1 MAPKCDH
8 KTQTTMLKKI
18 TLFSFFIIF
27 TFQLY
32 GVPFSLI
39 RNAGDA
45 EDYPD
50 SDYLVIFD
58 STSVDVQESGLS
70 YRDYHKLYK
79 VLTPEGAKKLNHL
92 KYRYDPLSAHVD
104 IKTVKIYRKD
114 GTVEELDMEKER
126 DYPAPAR
133 MIYWGARHKMVN
145 IGNLEPGDAVEVV
158 RFMKGFTY
166 ALLQEDTPP
175 SDDKY
180 VPPMEGHFYD
190 IVEFWNEEPV
200 QRKVYQLSLPKSKEL
215 FYKFYNGNV
224 YTSQYPTTKDKIQYN
239 FIKNNI
245 GPVEIEPHM
254 VAVSD
259 VAPKLIV
266 TTTEKWEQKSLWFYN
281 VNKDYGSFEYN
292 EAIENKVDEILTDAD
307 TKMDSISLLTHWVA
321 DNIRY
326 SGLSMGEG
334 EGYTL
339 HKSTRTF
346 RDRCGVCK
354 DKAGMLV
361 TMLRVAGFESYA
373 AMTMARSSIED
384 IPADQFNHAVTL
396 VKMDNGEYKLLDP
409 TWVPFTREL
418 WSSLEQQQD
427 YLMGVPGGADLKE
440 TPISPPENHYYKMN
454 GTSTLKAAGTLEG
467 QFTIEAEGQSDA
479 ALRGMFTGNFKSD
492 WDRTLEKKIKKI
504 SPDIEILEME
514 YSEPYQYLE
523 ENMKITVKYRISNYA
538 TISKNNILFTPVVAL
553 ELFQNA
559 NHHLRFDPG
568 AEERKFGFRD
578 RCSRLVE
585 LHETVNLPDHSEAV
599 YIPEASKIKGSAASF
614 EGGYQIKDNKLIL
627 NETIRFEKRKYKAD
641 EWYNFKTVV
650 EAQKKLANEKV
661 ILKK

>member
-1 MAPKCDH
+1 
-8 KTQTTMLKKI
+8 MLKKI
-18 TLFSFFIIF
+18 ALFCFFFVF
-27 TFQLY
+27 TIQMY

-50 SDYLVIFD
+50 SDYLVVFD

-70 YRDYHKLYK
+70 YRNYHKLYK

-104 IKTVKIYRKD
+104 IKKVKIYRKD

-133 MIYWGARHKMVN
+133 MIYWGARHKIIN
-145 IGNLEPGDAVEVV
+145 IGKLEPGDAVEVV

-166 ALLQEDTPP
+166 ALLQEEDAP

-190 IVEFWNEEPV
+190 IVEFWNDEPV
-200 QRKVYQLSLPKSKEL
+200 QRKVYQLSIPQSKEL
-215 FYKFYNGNV
+215 YYKFYNGNV
-224 YTSQYPTTKDKIQYN
+224 YTSEYSKEDRVQYN

-245 GPVEIEPHM
+245 TPVETESHM

-259 VAPKLIV
+259 IAPKLIV

-281 VNKDYGSFEYN
+281 VNKDYGSFEIN
-292 EAIENKVDEILTDAD
+292 QAIQNKVDEILSDAQ
-307 TKMDSISLLTHWVA
+307 TQMDSISLLTHWVA

-361 TMLRVAGFESYA
+361 SMLRAAGFESYA

-384 IPADQFNHAVTL
+384 IPADQFNHAVTV
-396 VKMDNGEYKLLDP
+396 VKLDNGDYKLLDP

-427 YLMGVPGGADLKE
+427 YLMGVPEGADLKE
-440 TPISPPENHYYKMN
+440 TPVSSPENHYYKMD
-454 GTSTLKAAGTLEG
+454 GTSTLKDDGTLEG
-467 QFTIEAEGQSDA
+467 RFTIEAEGQSDA
-479 ALRGMFTGNFKSD
+479 ALRSMFTGNYKSN
-492 WDRTLEKKIKKI
+492 WDRTMEKKLREI

-514 YSEPYQYLE
+514 YSSPYQYLE
-523 ENMKITVKYRISNYA
+523 GNMQITVRYRIPNYA
-538 TISKNNILFTPVVAL
+538 MVTANNIMFTPVVAL
-553 ELFQNA
+553 ELFKNV
-559 NHHLRFDPG
+559 NHHLRFDPDLN
-568 AEERKFGFRD
+568 ERAYGFRD

-585 LHETVNLPDHSEAV
+585 LHETVNLPEGSKAA
-599 YIPEASKIKGSAASF
+599 YIPETSKIKGSAASF
-614 EGGYQIKDNKLIL
+614 EGGYQIKDNTLVL
-627 NETIRFEKRKYKAD
+627 DETIRFEKRKYKAD
-641 EWYNFKTVV
+641 EWNNFRSVV
-650 EAQKKLANEKV
+650 KAQKKLAKEKV
-661 ILKK
+661 VLNK

>member
-1 MAPKCDH
+1 
-8 KTQTTMLKKI
+8 MLKKI
-18 TLFSFFIIF
+18 ALFCFFFIF
-27 TFQLY
+27 TIQLY
-32 GVPFSLI
+32 GIPFSVI

-58 STSVDVQESGLS
+58 STSVEVQESGLS
-70 YRDYHKLYK
+70 YRNYHKLYK

-104 IKTVKIYRKD
+104 IKKVRIYRND
-114 GTVEELDMEKER
+114 GTIEEIDPEKER

-133 MIYWGARHKMVN
+133 MIYWGARHKMIN

-190 IVEFWNEEPV
+190 IVEFWNDEPV
-200 QRKVYQLSLPKSKEL
+200 QKQVYQLQLPATKDL
-215 FYKFYNGNV
+215 YYKFYNGKAYVSNYTRNNQVHYTFTRFNV
-224 YTSQYPTTKDKIQYN
+224 
-239 FIKNNI
+239 
-245 GPVEIEPHM
+245 GPVEEEPHM

-259 VAPKLIV
+259 IAPKLIL

-292 EAIENKVDEILTDAD
+292 QAIQNKVNEILTDAQ
-307 TKMDSISLLTHWVA
+307 TRMDSISLLTHWVA

-373 AMTMARSSIED
+373 AMTMARSNIED

-396 VKMDNGEYKLLDP
+396 VKMDSANYKLLDP

-427 YLMGVPGGADLKE
+427 YLMGIPGGADLKE
-440 TPISPPENHYYKMN
+440 TPISPPENHYFRMN
-454 GTSTLKAAGTLEG
+454 GKSTLKADGTLEG

-479 ALRGMFTGNFKSD
+479 ALRGMFTGSFKSN
-492 WDRTLEKKIKKI
+492 WDRALEKKIREI
-504 SPDIEILEME
+504 SPDIEILEMD
-514 YSEPYQYLE
+514 YSQPYQYLE
-523 ENMKITVKYRISNYA
+523 ENMQITVKYRIPNYA
-538 TISKNNILFTPVVAL
+538 IVTENELLFTPVVAL
-553 ELFQNA
+553 ELFKNA
-559 NHHLRFDPG
+559 NYHLRFDPSL
-568 AEERKFGFRD
+568 EYRENGFRD

-585 LHETVNLPDHSEAV
+585 LHETITLPEYSKAA

-614 EGGYQIKDNKLIL
+614 EGGYQLEDNQIVLD
-627 NETIRFEKRKYKAD
+627 ETIRFEKRKYEAE
-641 EWYNFKTVV
+641 EWSNYSSVV
-650 EAQKKLANEKV
+650 QAQKKLAKEKV
-661 ILKK
+661 ILIK

>member
-1 MAPKCDH
+1 
-8 KTQTTMLKKI
+8 MLKKI
-18 TLFSFFIIF
+18 ALFCFFFIF
-27 TFQLY
+27 TIQLY
-32 GVPFSLI
+32 GIPFSVI

-45 EDYPD
+45 EDYPN

-58 STSVDVQESGLS
+58 STSVEVQESGLS
-70 YRDYHKLYK
+70 YRNYHKLYK

-104 IKTVKIYRKD
+104 IKKVRIYRND
-114 GTVEELDMEKER
+114 GTIEEIDPAKER

-133 MIYWGARHKMVN
+133 MIYWGARHKMIN

-190 IVEFWNEEPV
+190 IVEFWNDEPV
-200 QRKVYQLSLPKSKEL
+200 QKQVYQLQLPATKEL
-215 FYKFYNGNV
+215 YYKFYNGKAYVSNYTRNNQVHYTFTRFNV
-224 YTSQYPTTKDKIQYN
+224 
-239 FIKNNI
+239 
-245 GPVEIEPHM
+245 GPIEEEPHM

-259 VAPKLIV
+259 IAPKLIL

-292 EAIENKVDEILTDAD
+292 RAIQNKVDEILTDAQ
-307 TKMDSISLLTHWVA
+307 TRMDSISLLTHWVA

-373 AMTMARSSIED
+373 AMTMARSNIED

-396 VKMDNGEYKLLDP
+396 VKMDSANYKLLDP

-427 YLMGVPGGADLKE
+427 YLMGIPGGADLKE
-440 TPISPPENHYYKMN
+440 TPISPPENHYFRMN
-454 GTSTLKAAGTLEG
+454 GKSTLQADGTLEG

-479 ALRGMFTGNFKSD
+479 ALRGMFTGNFKSNR
-492 WDRTLEKKIKKI
+492 DRTLEKKIREI
-504 SPDIEILEME
+504 SPDIEILEMD
-514 YSEPYQYLE
+514 YSQPYQYLE
-523 ENMKITVKYRISNYA
+523 ENMQITVKYRIPNYA
-538 TISKNNILFTPVVAL
+538 IVTDNELLFTPVVAR
-553 ELFQNA
+553 ELFKNA
-559 NHHLRFDPG
+559 NYHLRFDPG
-568 AEERKFGFRD
+568 LEDREHGFRD

-585 LHETVNLPDHSEAV
+585 LHETITLPEYSKAA

-614 EGGYQIKDNKLIL
+614 EGGYQLKDNQIVLD
-627 NETIRFEKRKYKAD
+627 ETIRFEKRKYEAG
-641 EWYNFKTVV
+641 EWSNYSSVV
-650 EAQKKLANEKV
+650 QAQKKLAKEKV
-661 ILKK
+661 ILIK

>member
-1 MAPKCDH
+1 MF
-8 KTQTTMLKKI
+8 KKV
-18 TLFSFFIIF
+18 TLLSFFIMF
-27 TFQLY
+27 TLQLY
-32 GVPFSLI
+32 GVPFSVI
-39 RNAGDA
+39 QNAGDA
-45 EDYPD
+45 EDYPN

-58 STSVDVQESGLS
+58 STSVEVKESGLS
-70 YRDYHKLYK
+70 YRNYHKLYK

-104 IKTVKIYRKD
+104 IKKVRIYRND
-114 GTVEELDMEKER
+114 GTVEEIDPAQER
-126 DYPAPAR
+126 NYPAPAR
-133 MIYWGARHKMVN
+133 MIYWGARHKMIN
-145 IGNLEPGDAVEVV
+145 IGKLEAGDAVEVV

-166 ALLQEDTPP
+166 ALLQEETPP

-190 IVEFWNEEPV
+190 IVEFWNNQPV
-200 QRKVYQLSLPKSKEL
+200 KRKVYKLQLPETKDLY
-215 FYKFYNGNV
+215 YKFYNGNV
-224 YTSQYPTTKDKIQYN
+224 YTSRYKIKDKVQYN

-245 GPVEIEPHM
+245 RPVDEEPHM

-259 VAPKLIV
+259 IAPKLIV

-292 EAIENKVDEILTDAD
+292 QAIKDNVNEILSDAQ
-307 TKMDSISLLTHWVA
+307 TRMDSISLLTHWVA

-339 HKSTRTF
+339 HKGTRTF

-361 TMLRVAGFESYA
+361 TMLRAAGFESYA
-373 AMTMARSSIED
+373 AMTMARSNIEN
-384 IPADQFNHAVTL
+384 IPADQFNHAVTV
-396 VKMDNGEYKLLDP
+396 VKLDSADYKLLDP

-427 YLMGVPGGADLKE
+427 YLMGIPGGADLKE
-440 TPISPPENHYYKMN
+440 TPISPPENHYYRMN
-454 GTSTLKAAGTLEG
+454 GKSTLQADGTLEG

-479 ALRGMFTGNFKSD
+479 ALRDMFTGNFKSN
-492 WDRTLEKKIKKI
+492 WERTLEKKIREI
-504 SPDIEILEME
+504 SPDIEILEMT
-514 YSEPYQYLE
+514 YSPPYQYLE
-523 ENMKITVKYRISNYA
+523 ENMHITVKYRIPDYA
-538 TISKNNILFTPVVAL
+538 MVTDNDILFTPVVAL
-553 ELFQNA
+553 ELFKNA
-559 NHHLRFDPG
+559 NYHLRFDPDVKQRDY
-568 AEERKFGFRD
+568 AFRD

-585 LHETVNLPDHSEAV
+585 LHETVTLPEYSEEA
-599 YIPEASKIKGSAASF
+599 YIPEASKIRGSAASF
-614 EGGYQIKDNKLIL
+614 EGGYQLKDNQLVL

-641 EWYNFKTVV
+641 EWSNYRSVV
-650 EAQKKLANEKV
+650 QAQKKLANEKV

>member
-1 MAPKCDH
+1 
-8 KTQTTMLKKI
+8 MLKKI
-18 TLFSFFIIF
+18 ALFCFFFIF
-27 TFQLY
+27 TIQLY
-32 GVPFSLI
+32 GVPFSVI

-58 STSVDVQESGLS
+58 STSVEVQESGLS
-70 YRDYHKLYK
+70 YRNYHKLYK

-104 IKTVKIYRKD
+104 IKKVRIYRND
-114 GTVEELDMEKER
+114 GTIEEIDLEKER

-133 MIYWGARHKMVN
+133 MIYWGARHKMIN

-190 IVEFWNEEPV
+190 IVEFWNDQPV
-200 QRKVYQLSLPKSKEL
+200 QKQVYQLQLPATKDL
-215 FYKFYNGNV
+215 YYKFFNGKAYVSNYTRNNQVHYTFTRFNV
-224 YTSQYPTTKDKIQYN
+224 
-239 FIKNNI
+239 
-245 GPVEIEPHM
+245 GPVEEEPHM

-259 VAPKLIV
+259 IAPKLIV

-292 EAIENKVDEILTDAD
+292 QAIQNKVDEILTDAQ
-307 TKMDSISLLTHWVA
+307 TRMDSISLLTHWVA

-373 AMTMARSSIED
+373 AMTMARSNIED

-396 VKMDNGEYKLLDP
+396 VKMDSANYKLLDP

-427 YLMGVPGGADLKE
+427 YLMGIPGGADLKE
-440 TPISPPENHYYKMN
+440 TPISPPENHYFRMN
-454 GTSTLKAAGTLEG
+454 GQSTLKADGTLEG
-467 QFTIEAEGQSDA
+467 QLTIEAEGQSDA
-479 ALRGMFTGNFKSD
+479 ALRGMFTGNFKSN
-492 WDRTLEKKIKKI
+492 WDRTLEKKIREI
-504 SPDIEILEME
+504 SPDIKILEMN
-514 YSEPYQYLE
+514 YSPPYQYLE
-523 ENMKITVKYRISNYA
+523 ENMQINVKYRIPNYA
-538 TISKNNILFTPVVAL
+538 IVTDNELLFTPVVAL
-553 ELFQNA
+553 ELFKNA
-559 NHHLRFDPG
+559 NYHLRFDPSL
-568 AEERKFGFRD
+568 EDREHGFRD

-585 LHETVNLPDHSEAV
+585 LHETITLPEYSEAA

-614 EGGYQIKDNKLIL
+614 EGGYQLKDNQLVL
-627 NETIRFEKRKYKAD
+627 DETIRFEKRKYEAG
-641 EWYNFKTVV
+641 EWSNYSSVV
-650 EAQKKLANEKV
+650 QAQKKLAKEKV

>member
-1 MAPKCDH
+1 
-8 KTQTTMLKKI
+8 MLKKI
-18 TLFSFFIIF
+18 ALFCFFFIF
-27 TFQLY
+27 TIQLY
-32 GVPFSLI
+32 GIPFSVI

-58 STSVDVQESGLS
+58 STSVEVQESGLS
-70 YRDYHKLYK
+70 YRNYHKLYK

-104 IKTVKIYRKD
+104 IKKVRIYRND
-114 GTVEELDMEKER
+114 GTIEEIDPEKER

-133 MIYWGARHKMVN
+133 MIYWGARHKMIN

-190 IVEFWNEEPV
+190 IVEFWNDEPV
-200 QRKVYQLSLPKSKEL
+200 QKQVYQLQLPSTKDL
-215 FYKFYNGNV
+215 YYKFYNGKAYVSNYTRNNQVHYTFTRFNV
-224 YTSQYPTTKDKIQYN
+224 
-239 FIKNNI
+239 
-245 GPVEIEPHM
+245 GPVEEEPHM

-259 VAPKLIV
+259 IAPKLIL

-292 EAIENKVDEILTDAD
+292 QAIQNKVNEILTDAQ
-307 TKMDSISLLTHWVA
+307 TRMDSISLLTHWVA

-373 AMTMARSSIED
+373 AMTMARSNIED

-396 VKMDNGEYKLLDP
+396 VKMDSANYKLLDP

-427 YLMGVPGGADLKE
+427 YLMGIPGGADLKE
-440 TPISPPENHYYKMN
+440 TPISPPENHYFRMN
-454 GTSTLKAAGTLEG
+454 GKSTLKADGTLEG

-479 ALRGMFTGNFKSD
+479 ALRGMFTGNFKSN
-492 WDRTLEKKIKKI
+492 WDRTLEKKIREI
-504 SPDIEILEME
+504 SPDIEILEMD
-514 YSEPYQYLE
+514 YSPPYQYLE
-523 ENMKITVKYRISNYA
+523 ENMQITVKYRIPNYA
-538 TISKNNILFTPVVAL
+538 IVTENELLFTPVVAL
-553 ELFQNA
+553 ELFKNA
-559 NHHLRFDPG
+559 NYHLRFDPSL
-568 AEERKFGFRD
+568 EYRENGFRD

-585 LHETVNLPDHSEAV
+585 LHETITLPEYSKAAYV
-599 YIPEASKIKGSAASF
+599 PEASKIKGSAASF
-614 EGGYQIKDNKLIL
+614 EGSYQLKDNQLVL
-627 NETIRFEKRKYKAD
+627 DETIRFEKRKYKAD
-641 EWYNFKTVV
+641 EWSNYRSVV

>member
-1 MAPKCDH
+1 MP
-8 KTQTTMLKKI
+8 KKI
-18 TLFSFFIIF
+18 ALICFFFIF
-27 TFQLY
+27 TIQLY
-32 GVPFSLI
+32 GVPFSVI

-45 EDYPD
+45 EDYPN

-58 STSVDVQESGLS
+58 STSVEVQESGLS
-70 YRDYHKLYK
+70 YRNYHKLYK

-104 IKTVKIYRKD
+104 IKKVRIYRND
-114 GTVEELDMEKER
+114 GTIEEIDPEKER

-133 MIYWGARHKMVN
+133 MIYWGARHKMIN

-190 IVEFWNEEPV
+190 IVEFWNDEPI
-200 QRKVYQLSLPKSKEL
+200 RKKVYQLQLPATKDL
-215 FYKFYNGNV
+215 YYKFYNGKGYVYSYTRNNQVHYTFTRYNV
-224 YTSQYPTTKDKIQYN
+224 
-239 FIKNNI
+239 
-245 GPVEIEPHM
+245 GPVEEEPHM
-254 VAVSD
+254 VAISD
-259 VAPKLIV
+259 IAPKLIL

-292 EAIENKVDEILTDAD
+292 QAIKSKVDEILADAQ
-307 TKMDSISLLTHWVA
+307 TRMDSISLLTHWVA

-373 AMTMARSSIED
+373 AMTMARSNIED

-396 VKMDNGEYKLLDP
+396 VKMDSASYKLLDP

-427 YLMGVPGGADLKE
+427 YLMGIPGGADLKE
-440 TPISPPENHYYKMN
+440 TPISPPENHYFRMN
-454 GTSTLKAAGTLEG
+454 GKSTLQADGTLEG
-467 QFTIEAEGQSDA
+467 QFTIQAEGQSDA
-479 ALRGMFTGNFKSD
+479 ALRGMFTGNFKSN
-492 WDRTLEKKIKKI
+492 WDRTLEKKISEI
-504 SPDIEILEME
+504 SPDIEILEMD
-514 YSEPYQYLE
+514 YSPPYQYLE
-523 ENMKITVKYRISNYA
+523 ENMQITVQYRIPNYA
-538 TISKNNILFTPVVAL
+538 IVTDNELLFTPVVAR
-553 ELFQNA
+553 ELFKNA
-559 NHHLRFDPG
+559 NHHLRFDPNL
-568 AEERKFGFRD
+568 EDREHGFRD
-578 RCSRLVE
+578 RCNRLVE
-585 LHETVNLPDHSEAV
+585 LHETITLPEYSEAA

-614 EGGYQIKDNKLIL
+614 EGGYQLKDNQLVL
-627 NETIRFEKRKYKAD
+627 DETIRFEKRKYEAD
-641 EWYNFKTVV
+641 EWSNYSGVV
-650 EAQKKLANEKV
+650 EAQKKLAKEKV
-661 ILKK
+661 ILRK